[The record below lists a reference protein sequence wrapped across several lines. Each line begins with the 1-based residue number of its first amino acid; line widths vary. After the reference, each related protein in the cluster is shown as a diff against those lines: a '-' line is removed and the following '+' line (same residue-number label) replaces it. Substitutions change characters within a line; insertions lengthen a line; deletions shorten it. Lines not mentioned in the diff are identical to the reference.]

1 MEGEVDSKGTLEFSG
16 VICHLCFDW
25 GIGFM
30 TGYVC
35 QNSQN
40 CIQKIGELYI
50 IYILYNLHLN
60 KLNYKKKTTDVWA
73 SLR

>member
-1 MEGEVDSKGTLEFSG
+1 MNGLQSQGVEGEVDCKGMLEFSG

-35 QNSQN
+35 QNS
-40 CIQKIGELYI
+40 
-50 IYILYNLHLN
+50 
-60 KLNYKKKTTDVWA
+60 
-73 SLR
+73 